1 MVVSMPPA
9 SSLPSVHPS
18 EPPVVR
24 ILRVLLAGLGLAALA
39 IGSSIWSF
47 GAQAVARTCETA
59 FATLTG
65 WTGPLS
71 PDWPPTMDSEMR
83 FYAAIW
89 GAYGVALVVVARN
102 LARRLDMVPWL
113 AAPFFLG
120 GVGRVLSWAQVGTP
134 HPFFQLLM
142 AIELA
147 LPPLFVGLWWVVQ
160 RKKRGWLAAEHL
172 KGRGNGTLTT
182 DEIMA
187 MTRGE

>member
-1 MVVSMPPA
+1 
-9 SSLPSVHPS
+9 
-18 EPPVVR
+18 
-24 ILRVLLAGLGLAALA
+24 
-39 IGSSIWSF
+39 
-47 GAQAVARTCETA
+47 
-59 FATLTG
+59 
-65 WTGPLS
+65 
-71 PDWPPTMDSEMR
+71 MR